1 MKKKNKNLEL
11 RIYEILGVKIFKKM
25 VFELLYSLS
34 FFVTFK
40 LSRKERKNIID
51 SMPSNYV
58 MKKGNRLQDLKN
70 FKKAILFNT
79 GLHTLGFTTSMYS
92 IIKTIIFFP
101 TTFSVICFLFLI
113 IVNLYCLMLQRY
125 NWVRINEVINKFAP
139 HEEKIKNKLKD
150 ELKDK
155 DKSLSPHTYKIV
167 NVNKK
172 EKLVTFEDLLNNATI
187 KQLKEYKKHLE
198 IFQEYNN
205 IANIFINSDSA
216 TRTAPLE
223 RGKLLKIELKLNKSN
238 KND

>member
-1 MKKKNKNLEL
+1 MKKKSKNLEL

-70 FKKAILFNT
+70 FKKYILFNT
-79 GLHTLGFTTSMYS
+79 GIHTLGFAISMYS
-92 IIKTIIFFP
+92 IINTIIFFP
-101 TTFSVICFLFLI
+101 ITLSVITYLFLI

-125 NWVRINEVINKFAP
+125 NWVRINEVINKFTP
-139 HEEKIKNKLKD
+139 HEEKIKSKLKE
-150 ELKDK
+150 ELKEK
-155 DKSLSPHTYKIV
+155 DKFLSPHTYKIV

-172 EKLVTFEDLLNNATI
+172 EKTVTFDDLLNNTTI

-198 IFQEYNN
+198 MFKDYND
-205 IANIFINSDSA
+205 IANIFIDSDLV

-223 RGKLLKIELKLNKSN
+223 NGKPLKIELKLNKSR
-238 KND
+238 ND